1 MRTEQPIYLPVTD
14 VEMPGMNGW
23 QLAEAA
29 RQLRPGLKVLFVTGY
44 SGTAAQEVKLRMI
57 EWR

>member
-1 MRTEQPIYLPVTD
+1 
-14 VEMPGMNGW
+14 MPGMNGW

-57 EWR
+57 EWRRRNEGRDFGREL

>member
-1 MRTEQPIYLPVTD
+1 MQ
-14 VEMPGMNGW
+14 GMNGW

-44 SGTAAQEVKLRMI
+44 SGTAVLEKNTFGERDRPTFRDGAHT
-57 EWR
+57 